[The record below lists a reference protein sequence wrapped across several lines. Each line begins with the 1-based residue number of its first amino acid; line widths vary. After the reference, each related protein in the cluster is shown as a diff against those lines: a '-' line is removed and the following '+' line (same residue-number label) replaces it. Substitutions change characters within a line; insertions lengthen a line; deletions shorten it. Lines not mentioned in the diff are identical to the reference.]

1 MVRNISFKD
10 AYVDFWKRALDF
22 SGRSSRKEY
31 WFPMLV
37 NIIILLSIWTIC
49 TYIDG
54 QLGIDPE
61 SRLSISNIVYK
72 TLSFFFSIGVLS
84 VSVRRLHD
92 TNLSGIIA
100 IVPGVLVMIIVLI
113 SMLLNQFGVDTERMI
128 SIAMPICLIGIV
140 IIYLVL
146 LLRDGTHGPN
156 EYGEDPINR

>member
-1 MVRNISFKD
+1 MVSNIFFKD
-10 AYVDFWKRALDF
+10 AYMDFWKRALDF
-22 SGRSSRKEY
+22 SGRSSRKAY

-37 NIIILLSIWTIC
+37 NIIILLSIWIIC

-61 SRLSISNIVYK
+61 ARFSISNIVYK

-100 IVPGVLVMIIVLI
+100 IVPGVLVMTIVLI
-113 SMLLNQFGVDTERMI
+113 SMLLNQFGVDTESMF
-128 SIAMPICLIGIV
+128 SIAMPVCLIGIV

-156 EYGEDPINR
+156 EYGEDPLNR